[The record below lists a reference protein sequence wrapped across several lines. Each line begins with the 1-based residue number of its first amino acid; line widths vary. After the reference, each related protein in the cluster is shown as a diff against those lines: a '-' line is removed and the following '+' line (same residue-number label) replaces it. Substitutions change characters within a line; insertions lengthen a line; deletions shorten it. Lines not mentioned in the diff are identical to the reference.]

1 MVGTVLA
8 QLRIAAAVQSKA
20 QRRPAEYDHFGGVG
34 ISMAGQSKSPNNPLL
49 PEHRIHV
56 LLLSAND
63 LGFRAT
69 VREIKVAARCDA
81 SPWHGD
87 VMPCNFQVVRAAGGQ
102 MAAGLNRQLQPS
114 IRKSTPR

>member
-8 QLRIAAAVQSKA
+8 QLRIVAAVQSKA

-34 ISMAGQSKSPNNPLL
+34 ISMAGQSKPPSNPLL

-81 SPWHGD
+81 SGM
-87 VMPCNFQVVRAAGGQ
+87 V
-102 MAAGLNRQLQPS
+102 
-114 IRKSTPR
+114 T

>member
-8 QLRIAAAVQSKA
+8 QLRIVAAVQSKA

-34 ISMAGQSKSPNNPLL
+34 ISMAGQSKSPSNPLL

-63 LGFRAT
+63 LVLSAT
-69 VREIKVAARCDA
+69 NLRNEACCAWVAAITR
-81 SPWHGD
+81 SKLKKRF
-87 VMPCNFQVVRAAGGQ
+87 CNHY
-102 MAAGLNRQLQPS
+102 
-114 IRKSTPR
+114 